1 MAIHYSVSAHHNPR
15 DPEGDPIY
23 YARVQAVGTVTIN
36 ELAEDISYSTTLTD
50 GDVLNVIRAL
60 IKQINKHIERGEI
73 VKLENLGT
81 FQAQLSCASALTPE
95 EVTTD
100 NIRSV
105 KLQFRPGVGLQKTLS
120 KENLTFR
127 KVKTLKAQESD
138 AEPGGGGGGGGG
150 GEFG

>member
-1 MAIHYSVSAHHNPR
+1 M
-15 DPEGDPIY
+15 
-23 YARVQAVGTVTIN
+23 
-36 ELAEDISYSTTLTD
+36 
-50 GDVLNVIRAL
+50 
-60 IKQINKHIERGEI
+60 
-73 VKLENLGT
+73 KLENLGT

-127 KVKTLKAQESD
+127 KVKTLKSQETDS
-138 AEPGGGGGGGGG
+138 EPAGGGVGGG
-150 GEFG
+150 GEEFG